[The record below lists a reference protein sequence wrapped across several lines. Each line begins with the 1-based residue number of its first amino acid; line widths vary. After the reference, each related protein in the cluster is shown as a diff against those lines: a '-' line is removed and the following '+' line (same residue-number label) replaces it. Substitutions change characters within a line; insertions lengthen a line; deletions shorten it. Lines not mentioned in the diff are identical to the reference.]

1 MNKIRYFGLLMV
13 SLLISISGAVAQN
26 VILTGQVTE
35 DYNGLKEPIF
45 GANVAVVNKSNRV
58 LGGGVTDMDGN
69 YSIAVPANEKNL
81 KIRFSYIGLKTKDIA
96 YNGQK
101 TLNVTLESDTEI
113 LQDVEITARK
123 IERDAMGV
131 SFLEQTAATQKVM
144 MEDLVETTPVTSV
157 EEALQGQ
164 LAGVDITLGG
174 DPGARS
180 AIRIRG
186 VNSLNASSE
195 PLIVLDGVPYP
206 TEISDDFEFA
216 TANEEDFG
224 ALLNISPSDIE
235 SIEVLKDASA
245 TAIWG
250 TQGANGVL
258 LINTKKGAKGKTRFQ
273 FNSKTSMKFEP
284 ASIPLLNGKQ
294 YVAMMQDAI
303 WNAANSKGLDQAAGE
318 LDLLYNTYEIGY
330 APQWT
335 YFDEYNVD
343 VNWLDLVRQD
353 AYTLDNSISMSGG
366 GDKATYRF
374 SLGYV
379 DEMGTTIGTNMD
391 RFNTKLNI
399 GYHFSDRLRVS
410 TDFSF
415 TQTSR
420 DANVADVRSEAMRA
434 MPNKSPYYINDETG
448 EYRPVYFAREDYTGA
463 AFDNSKWEKAKNFNA
478 LAMAKEGY
486 NRTLVREEKAT
497 LEWEYKFPFKLTYK
511 GYVSL
516 NMKTTKNRQF
526 LPQEATGLLWTDAN
540 ANASVDALSDALT
553 LQTNNTLNYIN
564 MFADKHQI
572 IGTYVFRTS
581 QSVSSSYTSKT
592 SGNASSNISD
602 PTAGGSVAGL
612 NSGKSETR
620 SVSSIF
626 QFVYM
631 YDRRYALKATLNTE
645 GNSAMGKEQR
655 FGNFPSFGFTW
666 NISEEPYL
674 DNATWLTDTK
684 LRVGLGWSGKAPGGS
699 AYYLG
704 AYQALGAYGNMA
716 AISPVR
722 MQLDK
727 LKWETSREWNVGF
740 DIRLFDR
747 LSATVDYY
755 NKYTSDLLQE
765 KVSISTVTGFSQ
777 LRWFNSGE
785 LSNQGVEV
793 RFDYEVFKNKDW
805 RVTAFM
811 NASRNINK
819 VEKLPI
825 TMNQENYSRSNKSYA
840 VRVVEGDP
848 IGSFYGYRYK
858 GVYQN
863 VEDTYARNEKG
874 GIMYD
879 YLGNPIVMQNID
891 TQCFPG
897 DAKYEDI
904 NHDGVIN
911 ESDIVYLG
919 NSNPILL
926 GGFGFSVKCKN
937 VRLNT
942 NFYGRFGQ
950 KVING
955 ARMDME
961 EMRST
966 SNQSTAVLNRWR
978 AEGDDTDIPRALYG
992 MGYNCLGSD
1001 RFVEDASF
1009 MRLKT
1014 LTLSWDVPK
1023 TWLKQ
1028 VNINNLQLFCT
1039 GYDLLTWTNY
1049 SGQDPEVAVSP
1060 KPTEPVKDSNKTP
1073 VTKRVTF
1080 GLNLSF

>member
-13 SLLISISGAVAQN
+13 ALLLSISGAVAQN

-35 DYNGLKEPIF
+35 DYNGQKEPIL

-69 YSIAVPANEKNL
+69 YSIAVPANEKSL

-96 YNGQK
+96 YDGQK

-131 SFLEQTAATQKVM
+131 SFLEQTSATQKVM
-144 MEDLVETTPVTSV
+144 MSELVETTPVTSV

-164 LAGVDITLGG
+164 LAGVDITMGG

-186 VNSLNASSE
+186 ISSLNASTE
-195 PLIVLDGVPYP
+195 PLIVVDGVPYP
-206 TEISDDFEFA
+206 TDIADDFEFA

-250 TQGANGVL
+250 TKGANGVL
-258 LINTKKGAKGKTRFQ
+258 LINTKKGTVGKTRFN
-273 FNSKTSMKFEP
+273 FVSKTSAKFEP

-303 WNAANSKGLDQAAGE
+303 WNAANSKGLGNAAAE

-330 APQWT
+330 NPQWT

-343 VNWLDLVRQD
+343 VNWLDLVRED
-353 AYTLDNSISMSGG
+353 AYTLDNSLSMSGG

-374 SLGYV
+374 SLAYV
-379 DEMGTTIGTNMD
+379 DEMGSTIGTGLD
-391 RFNTKLNI
+391 RLTAKLNI
-399 GYHFSDRLRVS
+399 GYNFSDRLRVS

-415 TQTSR
+415 TQT
-420 DANVADVRSEAMRA
+420 DKEANVADVRSEAMRA
-434 MPNKSPYYINDETG
+434 MPNKSPYYIDDETG

-463 AFDNSKWEKAKNFNA
+463 ASTSKNFNA
-478 LAMAKEGY
+478 LAMAKEGF
-486 NRTLVREEKAT
+486 NRTMSREEKAT
-497 LEWEYKFPFKLTYK
+497 LNWEYKFPFKLTYQ

-516 NMKTTKNRQF
+516 NMRTTKNRQF
-526 LPQEATGLLWTDAN
+526 IPQVATGLLWTDAN
-540 ANASVDALSDALT
+540 ANASVDNLSDALT
-553 LQTNNTLNYIN
+553 LQTSNTLLYMNT
-564 MFADKHQI
+564 FAEKHNL

-581 QSVSSSYTSKT
+581 QSVSSSYSSKT

-602 PTAGGSVAGL
+602 PTAGGTVSSL
-612 NSGKSETR
+612 NSGKSESR

-626 QFVYM
+626 QLVYT
-631 YDRRYALKATLNTE
+631 YDRRYVLKTTVNTE
-645 GNSAMGKEQR
+645 GNSAMGKEKR
-655 FGNFPSFGFTW
+655 FANFPSFGLSW
-666 NISEEPYL
+666 NISEEHFL
-674 DNATWLTDTK
+674 EEATWLSDTK
-684 LRVGLGWSGKAPGGS
+684 LRLGLGWSGNAPSGS

-704 AYQALGAYGNMA
+704 AYKALGAYGNMA

-727 LKWETSREWNVGF
+727 LKWETTREFNVGF
-740 DIRLFDR
+740 DMRLFNR
-747 LSATVDYY
+747 FTATVDYY
-755 NKYTSDLLQE
+755 NKYTNDMLQ
-765 KVSISTVTGFSQ
+765 SNIGISTITGFNK
-777 LRWFNSGE
+777 LNWYNSGE
-785 LSNQGVEV
+785 MSNHGVEV
-793 RFDYEVFKNKDW
+793 RFDYEIFKNKDW
-805 RVTAFM
+805 AINANM
-811 NASRNINK
+811 NVSRSINK
-819 VEKLPI
+819 VEELPI
-825 TMNQENYSRSNKSYA
+825 NMNQENYSRSNGSYA
-840 VRVVEGDP
+840 VRVVAGDP

-858 GVYQN
+858 GVFQN
-863 VEDTYARNEKG
+863 VEDTYARNEEG

-879 YLGNPIVMQNID
+879 YQDKPIVMKNID
-891 TQCFPG
+891 TKCFTG
-897 DAKYEDI
+897 DAKYEDV

-919 NSNPILL
+919 NSNPKFF
-926 GGFGFSVKCKN
+926 GGVNFSVKYKN
-937 VRLNT
+937 VRLNAQ
-942 NFYGRFGQ
+942 FFGRFGQ
-950 KVING
+950 KIINQ

-961 EMRST
+961 GMRGT
-966 SNQSTAVLNRWR
+966 NNQSTAVLNRWR
-978 AEGDDTDIPRALYG
+978 AEGDNTDIPRALYG
-992 MGYNCLGSD
+992 MGYNYLGSD
-1001 RFVEDASF
+1001 RFVEDNSF
-1009 MRLKT
+1009 MRLKQM
-1014 LTLSWDVPK
+1014 TLSWDVPK
-1023 TWLKQ
+1023 KWLKNIGFERVQ
-1028 VNINNLQLFCT
+1028 VYGT
-1039 GYDLLTWTNY
+1039 GYNLFTWTDY
-1049 SGQDPEVAVSP
+1049 SGQDPEVALDPNP
-1060 KPTEPVKDSNKTP
+1060 KSPVKDTNKTP

>member
-1 MNKIRYFGLLMV
+1 MNKIRYFGLLV
-13 SLLISISGAVAQN
+13 AALLIGISEAVAQN
-26 VILTGQVTE
+26 AILTGQVTE
-35 DYNGLKEPIF
+35 YFNGQKEPIM
-45 GANVAVVNKSNRV
+45 GANVVVVNKGNRY
-58 LGGGVTDMDGN
+58 LGGAITDMDGN
-69 YSIAVPANEKNL
+69 YSIPVPKNEKNL
-81 KIRFSYIGLKTKDIA
+81 TIRFSYIGLRTQNIPYK
-96 YNGQK
+96 GQT
-101 TLNVTLESDTEI
+101 TLNVTLESDAEQ
-113 LQDVEITARK
+113 LQDVEVVAKR

-144 MEDLVETTPVTSV
+144 MDELVETTPVTSV

-186 VNSLNASSE
+186 VNSLNSSNE

-206 TEISDDFEFA
+206 TDISDDFEFA

-258 LINTKKGAKGKTRFQ
+258 MITTKKGTKGKTRFQ
-273 FNSKTSMKFEP
+273 FNSKTSAKFEP
-284 ASIPLLNGKQ
+284 ASIPLLSGKQ

-303 WNAANSKGLDQAAGE
+303 WNAANSKGLSFAAAE

-330 APQWT
+330 DPAWT
-335 YFDEYNVD
+335 YFDEYNVN
-343 VNWLDLVRQD
+343 VNWLDLVRKD
-353 AYTLDNSISMSGG
+353 AYTFDNSISMSGG

-391 RFNTKLNI
+391 RFNAKLNI
-399 GYHFSDRLRVS
+399 GYNFSDRLRVS

-415 TQTSR
+415 TQTNR

-434 MPNKSPYYINDETG
+434 MPNKSPYWIDDETG

-463 AFDNSKWEKAKNFNA
+463 AFDNDKWEKAKHFNA
-478 LAMAKEGY
+478 LAMAEEGY
-486 NRTLVREEKAT
+486 NRTLVREEKAN

-526 LPQEATGLLWTDAN
+526 LPQVATGLLWTDPD
-540 ANASVDALSDALT
+540 ANASIDNMSDALT
-553 LQTNNTLNYIN
+553 LQTSNTFTYIN
-564 MFADKHQI
+564 TFAEKHQI
-572 IGTYVFRTS
+572 IGTYVFRTV
-581 QSVSSSYTSKT
+581 QSTSSSYSSKT

-602 PTAGGSVAGL
+602 PTAGGSVADL
-612 NSGKSETR
+612 NSGKSESR

-626 QFVYM
+626 QLVYM
-631 YDRRYALKATLNTE
+631 FDRRYALKATLNTE
-645 GNSAMGKEQR
+645 GNSAMGKKER
-655 FGNFPSFGFTW
+655 FGNFPSFGLTW
-666 NISEEPYL
+666 NISEEPFL
-674 DNATWLTDTK
+674 EKANWLSDTK
-684 LRVGLGWSGKAPGGS
+684 LRVGYGWSGRAPSGS
-699 AYYLG
+699 SYYLG
-704 AYQALGAYGNMA
+704 AYQSLGAYGNMS

-722 MQLDK
+722 MQLDN
-727 LKWETSREWNVGF
+727 LKWESTRELNIGL

-747 LSATVDYY
+747 FSATVDYY
-755 NKYTSDLLQE
+755 YKYSSDLLQE
-765 KVSISTVTGFSQ
+765 KVAIPTVTGFDQ
-777 LRWFNSGE
+777 LRWYNSGE
-785 LSNQGVEV
+785 MSNRGIEV

-825 TMNQENYSRSNKSYA
+825 NMNQENYERENGSYA

-858 GVYQN
+858 GVFQN
-863 VEDTYARNEKG
+863 VEDTYARDAEGEIMHNYKG
-874 GIMYD
+874 EPIIMK
-879 YLGNPIVMQNID
+879 NID

-897 DAKYEDI
+897 DAKYEDV

-919 NSNPILL
+919 NSNPLLL
-926 GGFGFSVKCKN
+926 GGFGFSVKYKN
-937 VRLNT
+937 VQLNT
-942 NFYGRFGQ
+942 NFYGRYGQ
-950 KVING
+950 KVINA
-955 ARMDME
+955 ARMDLE
-961 EMRST
+961 GMRGT
-966 SNQSTAVLNRWR
+966 DNQSTAVLNRWR

-992 MGYNCLGSD
+992 MGYNYLGSD

-1009 MRLKT
+1009 LRLKT
-1014 LTLSWDVPK
+1014 ITLSWDMPK
-1023 TWLKQ
+1023 TWLKR
-1028 VNINNLQLFCT
+1028 VGINNLKLFCT
-1039 GYDLLTWTNY
+1039 GYDLLTWTDY
-1049 SGQDPEVAVSP
+1049 SGQDPEVSVSP
-1060 KPTEPVKDSNKTP
+1060 KATEPVKDSNRTP
-1073 VTKRVTF
+1073 VSKRVTF